1 MEGVLFIMKLNKKI
15 LNSSL
20 VIMLALGLAG
30 CATNATPNS
39 HKTNEATS
47 AKVVKQ
53 GNKKAAKNTKAKN
66 DHQTNKSAT
75 TTNTKQAT
83 GKSTSGVQTNNQSG
97 STTAASS
104 SATSRAKASLAAATN
119 HSNHNSGTTTQT
131 SNSQNQSTLTATST
145 TKTATTTKTTAKSN
159 TPAHHEVQLGLGDV
173 ASWTDSKGIT
183 HHVDSDGMD
192 RETISGSSQVNYQ
205 DWSGKL
211 PQNAVVTHNN

>member
-53 GNKKAAKNTKAKN
+53 GNKKTAKNTKAKN
-66 DHQTNKSAT
+66 DHQANKSAT

-83 GKSTSGVQTNNQSG
+83 GKSTSGVQTNSQSG

-119 HSNHNSGTTTQT
+119 QG
-131 SNSQNQSTLTATST
+131 SQS
-145 TKTATTTKTTAKSN
+145 KVTATTTSAKQNASTTAPAVKTTTSKTTTKAN
-159 TPAHHEVQLGLGDV
+159 TPTHQEIQLGLGDV
-173 ASWTDSKGIT
+173 ASWTDNKGIT

-192 RETISGSSQVNYQ
+192 RETISGSSQVHYQ
-205 DWSGKL
+205 NWSGSL
-211 PQNAVVTHNN
+211 PQNAVVSHNN

>member
-1 MEGVLFIMKLNKKI
+1 MKLNKKI

-53 GNKKAAKNTKAKN
+53 GNKKTAKNTKAKN
-66 DHQTNKSAT
+66 DHQANKLAT

-83 GKSTSGVQTNNQSG
+83 GKSTSGVQTNSQSG
-97 STTAASS
+97 STTAASSTSS

-119 HSNHNSGTTTQT
+119 HSNHNSGTTTQA
-131 SNSQNQSTLTATST
+131 SNSQSQSTLTATST
-145 TKTATTTKTTAKSN
+145 TKTATTTKATAKSN
-159 TPAHHEVQLGLGDV
+159 TPVHREVQLGLGDV

>member
-53 GNKKAAKNTKAKN
+53 GNKKTAKNTKAKN
-66 DHQTNKSAT
+66 DHQANKLAT

-83 GKSTSGVQTNNQSG
+83 GKSTSGVQTNSQSG

-119 HSNHNSGTTTQT
+119 HSNHNSGTTTQA
-131 SNSQNQSTLTATST
+131 SNSQSQSTLTATST
-145 TKTATTTKTTAKSN
+145 TKTATTTKATAKSN
-159 TPAHHEVQLGLGDV
+159 TPVHREVQLGLGDV